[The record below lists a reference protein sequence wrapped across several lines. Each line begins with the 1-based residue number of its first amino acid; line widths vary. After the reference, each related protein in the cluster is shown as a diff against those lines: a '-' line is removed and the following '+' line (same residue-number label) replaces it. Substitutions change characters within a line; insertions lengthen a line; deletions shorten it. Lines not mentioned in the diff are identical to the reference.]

1 MADKLRSYAADGVT
15 VTWSAMRCIHF
26 QACVRS
32 LPEVFDTEQKPWIQP
47 GEASGAEVL
56 ETVLR
61 CPTGALHF
69 ESAGG
74 PGESVLRETVP
85 SENTVTV
92 APDGPLYVRGDVVLK
107 NSAGETLLRD
117 TRVAL
122 CRCGASGHKPFC
134 DGSHTKSEFR
144 DPGSLAQNKLKEDDT
159 GATSVTFT
167 AAANGPL
174 RLSGPLTLRSV
185 DGATI
190 YEGSGG
196 ALCRC
201 GASKH
206 KPFCDGTH
214 AEVGFEAD

>member
-1 MADKLRSYAADGVT
+1 MADKLRTYAADGVT

-26 QACVRS
+26 QACVRG
-32 LPEVFDTEQKPWIQP
+32 LPGVFDTEQKPWIQP
-47 GEASGAEVL
+47 GKASGAEVL

-61 CPTGALHF
+61 CPTGALHV
-69 ESAGG
+69 ESGDG
-74 PGESVLRETVP
+74 LSEPVLREMVP

-117 TRVAL
+117 TRIAL
-122 CRCGASGHKPFC
+122 CRCGASAHKPFC
-134 DGSHTKSEFR
+134 DGSHTKAEFR
-144 DPGSLAQNKLKEDDT
+144 DPGSLAQNKLQADVGT
-159 GATSVTFT
+159 GGVSFTSVKD
-167 AAANGPL
+167 GPL

-185 DGATI
+185 DGATV

-201 GASKH
+201 GASTH